1 MSNIICEFLNNLLML
16 LFQDKWRKI
25 SEDNYYEMDKYL
37 NRVNTHIIPLNMFKT
52 TFLNAKLVSYDQ
64 YHNIKALVMPLLSIE
79 STKSIG

>member
-37 NRVNTHIIPLNMFKT
+37 NQVNIHLVPLGMFKT
-52 TFLNAKLVSYDQ
+52 TF
-64 YHNIKALVMPLLSIE
+64 
-79 STKSIG
+79 